1 MNKYIFSVLLF
12 SLSIIS
18 FLTFP
23 QTNMD
28 PQVLKYFTLETIWGG
43 QWSSPFLHHLSIMVT
58 EEKDPSRK
66 KMLNN
71 ISI

>member
-28 PQVLKYFTLETIWGG
+28 PQVSKYFTLETIWGG
-43 QWSSPFLHHLSIMVT
+43 QWSSPFLHH
-58 EEKDPSRK
+58 KYHGDRRK
-66 KMLNN
+66 RPLKKKNAK
-71 ISI
+71 